1 MATLGGSNRNF
12 GEKEKFPKSK
22 IAPELYNVGGD
33 KTVSSKASG
42 LGMNKHGSAC
52 GATKGRPVRNVC
64 RLVISRTVLS
74 VCHKIRHFRK
84 KFPYYSVLV
93 LSVMR
98 GLCRVN
104 SSPILEFGWK
114 KTNYVIDGVSGREN
128 HILLLLSLNLYF
140 SSHTF
145 FIKALWPSG

>member
-1 MATLGGSNRNF
+1 MKF

-74 VCHKIRHFRK
+74 ACHKIRHF
-84 KFPYYSVLV
+84 
-93 LSVMR
+93 
-98 GLCRVN
+98 
-104 SSPILEFGWK
+104 LE
-114 KTNYVIDGVSGREN
+114 NVSY
-128 HILLLLSLNLYF
+128 ILLMYC
-140 SSHTF
+140 
-145 FIKALWPSG
+145 P